1 MKIAIASGKGGTGK
15 TTLSV
20 NLAAYLSETEKTLLC
35 DLDVE
40 EPDSGLFL
48 KSDTSK
54 NTITWRNTP
63 KWDASVCTLCGK
75 CQRVCKF
82 NAILRIIDQIIIFPE
97 LCHSCNACTGLCPEK
112 ALTMEKSRMGEIS
125 DRKHQ
130 KLSFVEAR
138 LDVGVEQPVPLIRQ
152 THHYIA
158 ENYPHEKFQIFD
170 SPPGT
175 SCPMIHSVKKADYI
189 LLVTEPTPFG
199 LHDLKLAV
207 ETIKQLGIPFS
218 VVINRSDNNDII
230 IEEYCKTENITI
242 SATIPNS
249 RKIAEIY
256 SSGGMIYTQHE
267 GFKLAMEKIAHTL
280 QQFHTTSIHN
290 IS

>member
-15 TTLSV
+15 TTVAV
-20 NLAAYLSETEKTLLC
+20 NLAAYLSEKEKTLLC

-48 KSDTSK
+48 QSNAVK

-63 KWDASVCTLCGK
+63 TWDASACTLCGE

-82 NAILRIIDQIIIFPE
+82 HAILRIIDQIIVFPE
-97 LCHSCNACTGLCPEK
+97 LCHSCNACTGLCPED

-130 KLSFVEAR
+130 NLSFIEAR

-152 THHYIA
+152 AHHYIDQNFK
-158 ENYPHEKFQIFD
+158 EEKFQIFD

-175 SCPMIHSVKKADYI
+175 SCPMIHAVKKADYV

-207 ETIKQLGIPFS
+207 ETIKQLGLPFS
-218 VVINRSDNNDII
+218 VIINRSDNNDCI
-230 IEEYCKTENITI
+230 IEEYCKMENITI

-267 GFKLAMEKIAHTL
+267 GFRLAMENIVHTL
-280 QQFHTTSIHN
+280 QQFHTTSKNN